1 MSDEKTKKVKAP
13 KGTRRR
19 WDFPIG
25 LKKMDRG
32 EADRE
37 VKRFFDYLDEE
48 YRDVPP
54 EELKKG
60 ARKIE
65 AYLKGEIGW
74 AELLNFGPEIMYQ
87 LAEHGYNQFQFGRYA
102 DAERIF
108 KVLTV
113 LDWNNSYYHS
123 MMGSILQREKRYGE
137 AVAEFSQAIQL
148 YGDDVVSLT
157 HRGEIYL
164 QHGLLEEAKADL
176 ARAAK
181 LDAKGEDKWANRAR
195 MLLVQI
201 EKQRKQG

>member
-1 MSDEKTKKVKAP
+1 
-13 KGTRRR
+13 
-19 WDFPIG
+19 
-25 LKKMDRG
+25 
-32 EADRE
+32 
-37 VKRFFDYLDEE
+37 
-48 YRDVPP
+48 
-54 EELKKG
+54 
-60 ARKIE
+60 
-65 AYLKGEIGW
+65 
-74 AELLNFGPEIMYQ
+74 
-87 LAEHGYNQFQFGRYA
+87 
-102 DAERIF
+102 
-108 KVLTV
+108 
-113 LDWNNSYYHS
+113 
-123 MMGSILQREKRYGE
+123 MGSILQREKRYGE